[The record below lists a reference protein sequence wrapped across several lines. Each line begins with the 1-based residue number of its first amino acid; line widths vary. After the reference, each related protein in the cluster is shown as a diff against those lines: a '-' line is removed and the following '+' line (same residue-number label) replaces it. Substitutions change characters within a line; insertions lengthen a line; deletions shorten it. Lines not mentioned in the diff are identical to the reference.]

1 MKDKKIVVTLKYF
14 KGELNP
20 FDGAALECALQ
31 SGATDITVL
40 AMAPT
45 SALPA
50 FTSLTRLGVKGVF
63 ITDPLYAGSD
73 TIATSYILSAALKR
87 LNPDLI
93 FCGRQSVDGDT
104 AQVPPMLSERLG
116 YGIKTQIVD
125 IDGEEVITRN
135 GEKFIPEKNT
145 VLTFERSKALRFPSI
160 FSKLRE
166 VEIWDDGK
174 LKLEKE
180 RCGLNG
186 SPTRVKRSYESEVG
200 RRFCRFATFAEL
212 DELIQKGL
220 KAKKSQEI
228 NVDGEKLERVCF
240 VGNVREKAEQIA
252 REIIELTINEGG
264 MYAFIEKL
272 RELKPQAVLFEDD
285 EKTKIFASKVA
296 AKMEVGI
303 CADCISFRV
312 ENGQLIM
319 TRPAQGGNITADIVA
334 TGEIAFAT
342 VRTARQD
349 CSDIVFSVG
358 KGAIPYIEQIKALA
372 KKYGADV
379 CASRIV
385 VDNGKMPYLS
395 QVGLTGKTV
404 APKVYVAF
412 GISGAVQHTCAISGA
427 GRVIAINEDK
437 QARIFDYADYGI
449 VADIKNLF

>member
-20 FDGAALECALQ
+20 FDGSALECALQ

-45 SALPA
+45 SVLSA

-73 TIATSYILSAALKR
+73 TIATSYILAAALKC
-87 LNPDLI
+87 LQPDLI

-104 AQVPPMLSERLG
+104 AQVPPMLAERLG
-116 YGIKTQIVD
+116 YDIKTQIVD
-125 IDGEEVITRN
+125 IEDDKVVNRS

-145 VLTFERSKALRFPSI
+145 VLTFERSKTLRFPSI
-160 FSKLRE
+160 FSKMRE
-166 VEIWDDGK
+166 VEIWDNNT
-174 LKLEKE
+174 LKLEREK
-180 RCGLNG
+180 CGLNG

-200 RRFCRFATFAEL
+200 RRFCQFADFAEL
-212 DELIQKGL
+212 DELIQQGL
-220 KAKKSQEI
+220 QANKRQETHL
-228 NVDGEKLERVCF
+228 DGEKLGRVCY

-252 REIIELTINEGG
+252 IESIELKINEGG
-264 MYAFIEKL
+264 RYAFIEKL
-272 RELKPQAVLFEDD
+272 RELKPQAVLLEDD
-285 EKTKIFASKVA
+285 EKTKIFASQAA

-334 TGEIAFAT
+334 TSEIAFAT

-349 CSDIVFSVG
+349 CADIIFSVG
-358 KGAIPYIEQIKALA
+358 KGAIPYIEQIKELA
-372 KKYGADV
+372 KKYNADV

-385 VDNGKMPYLS
+385 VDNGKMPYVS

-427 GRVIAINEDK
+427 GKVIVINEDK

-449 VADIKNLF
+449 VTDIKNLF